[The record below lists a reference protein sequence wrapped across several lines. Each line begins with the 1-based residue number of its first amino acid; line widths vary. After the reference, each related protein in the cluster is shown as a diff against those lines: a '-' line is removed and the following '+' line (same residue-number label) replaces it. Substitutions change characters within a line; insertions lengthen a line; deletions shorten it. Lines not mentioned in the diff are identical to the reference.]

1 MRELFKDEVRELGI
15 ALGIDEESVWR
26 HPFPGPGLAIRV
38 LGEITKE
45 RLDRLRE
52 ADDIMIQEIVQ
63 ANVYRDIGQAFV
75 VLLPVKSV
83 GVMGDSRTYEQAC
96 AIRCVS
102 TSDFMTADWYHMDY
116 ILLGK
121 IANRI
126 INEVKGI
133 NRVCYDVSSKPPAT
147 IEWE

>member
-1 MRELFKDEVRELGI
+1 MMLTVACLGE
-15 ALGIDEESVWR
+15 ALGIDHESVWR

-38 LGEITKE
+38 LGEITRE
-45 RLDRLRE
+45 RLAILRE
-52 ADDIMIQEIVQ
+52 ADDIMIQEIR
-63 ANVYRDIGQAFV
+63 AAGIYDDIGQAFI

-83 GVMGDSRTYEQAC
+83 GVMGDNRTYEQAA
-96 AIRCVS
+96 AIRCV
-102 TSDFMTADWYHMDY
+102 TTADFMTADWYHMDY
-116 ILLGK
+116 VLLGK

-126 INEVKGI
+126 INEVRGI